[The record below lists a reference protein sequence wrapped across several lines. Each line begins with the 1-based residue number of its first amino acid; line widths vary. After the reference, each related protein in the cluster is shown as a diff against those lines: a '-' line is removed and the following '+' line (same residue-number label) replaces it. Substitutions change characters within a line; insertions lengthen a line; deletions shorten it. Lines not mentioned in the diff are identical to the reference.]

1 MKKRQKGLLLMS
13 ATALCSVLCGGVLL
27 NQSVQASTASFAME
41 EGASVRIS
49 TDKADAGIRFTA
61 QIGEV
66 EQGAQYGMLIV
77 RNDWLTSWNITD
89 NYVPQVQEKFDNLA
103 VNNDQDATNNVVAPI
118 KEATPFQDE
127 EDGNKWKIRGSLIG
141 VLEDNYDQE
150 FFGIAYKK
158 VGNDY
163 TYATVENAGDNVRSI
178 SDVALGAMIDDTEA
192 KNNTTDAQ
200 TCFGFYTDGAARLS
214 GEKTVTVANENA
226 DKDLTF
232 EIKATETYKT
242 ATSAIDFAITGDKN
256 ASLQLNSESDMDG
269 EFIVES
275 EAGADGWYTV
285 TVNSDL
291 YDTDNTLSI
300 TVADKLVMRNLNWVA
315 HNDYA
320 ITADSSVSLLTP
332 KTVDNKD
339 HDFKKSQALS
349 VTSEK
354 AWTIESAN
362 AGVVSA
368 SGNTVNAVASGDT
381 SVVVKSRFATS
392 TPVAVRVSYPI
403 SSASELD
410 YLAMVTYT
418 HSKADAEKYL
428 SANYLFTDNIDYSTH
443 ERNYILPI
451 ASVNH
456 EHGRYQYSGGKWI
469 QGEDYENL
477 DRTDTGEF
485 SMGGLTR
492 GTYYSVG
499 WKDVLG
505 LEEVT
510 TTVGSTANVYYLK
523 NTAESGAGYQE
534 EGVVYGTYEDEFRGI
549 NPNGLAFA
557 GRIDG
562 NGYAIQNAFYMMD
575 NLQGQARSG
584 SVAAQN
590 SKGYSGLGGF
600 FVGYNIGT
608 IENLEMHVSVANPA
622 NYYYNNGVYSK
633 TQQDSSKKINELYL
647 NDAGTAQKMFLHS
660 KGGVHTALTGKYNPH
675 KGSQG
680 IGATGIVGV
689 NNGVLQNLYHKVNV
703 YASIAEIAL
712 SAQGVIASINGY
724 KISNC
729 VVDKIDNAYL
739 TGESTLATVTLDKDA
754 GTQDGKPTRWA
765 FVNAIRGSEI
775 TGCYSLLKRT
785 GTSSAYK
792 AIPKALTYAEADYD
806 GKLAGGTID
815 ALSNTVYTSFTGT
828 TAVQNWN
835 ADYAA
840 MYQAYQ
846 TNNNLDG
853 VIWNITE
860 NAASIGLRDG
870 LTSVR

>member
-1 MKKRQKGLLLMS
+1 MKKKQKGLLLMS

-27 NQSVQASTASFAME
+27 NQSVQANTPSFVME

-61 QIGEV
+61 QIGEP
-66 EQGAQYGMLIV
+66 EDGAEYGMLIV
-77 RNDWLTSWNITD
+77 RNDWLTAWNITD
-89 NYVPQVQEKFDNLA
+89 SYVPQVQAKFDNLPA
-103 VNNDQDATNNVVAPI
+103 NKDQDDTNDVAAPI
-118 KEATPFQDE
+118 EVATPFQDA

-178 SDVALGAMIDDTEA
+178 SDVALGAMLDDTEL
-192 KNNTTDAQ
+192 KNNTDDAQ
-200 TCFGFYTDGAARLS
+200 TCFEFYTGDAKRVKNAQL
-214 GEKTVTVANENA
+214 TVAEENA

-232 EIKATETYKT
+232 EIKATKTYKQ

-256 ASLQLNSESDMDG
+256 ASLNLNSESAMDG
-269 EFIVES
+269 EFVVES

-285 TVNSDL
+285 TVNGDL
-291 YDTDNTLSI
+291 YETGNTLTI
-300 TVADKLVMRNLNWVA
+300 TVADQLVMRNLNWTT

-320 ITADSSVSLLTP
+320 ITANDSSVSLLTP
-332 KTVDNKD
+332 KTVDDKTHEFKTAQILNVNAGGKD
-339 HDFKKSQALS
+339 WK
-349 VTSEK
+349 
-354 AWTIESAN
+354 IESAN
-362 AGVVSA
+362 GAVASA
-368 SGNTVNAVASGDT
+368 SGNTVNAVGSGDT

-392 TPVAVRVSYPI
+392 QAIPVRVSYPI
-403 SSASELD
+403 SSAKDLD

-418 HSKADAEKYL
+418 HSKADATKYL
-428 SANYLFTDNIDYSTH
+428 SANYLFTNDIDYSGH
-443 ERNYILPI
+443 DRNYILPI

-456 EHGRYQYSGGKWI
+456 EHGRYRYSGGKWI
-469 QGEDYENL
+469 QGEDYDDNKL
-477 DRTDTGEF
+477 GF
-485 SMGGLTR
+485 ALGGLTR

-505 LEEVT
+505 LEEAT
-510 TTVGSTANVYYLK
+510 TDSNALYLK
-523 NTAESGAGYQE
+523 NTTESGANYE
-534 EGVVYGTYEDEFRGI
+534 VDGVTYGTYEDEFRGI

-557 GRIDG
+557 GRMDG
-562 NGYAIQNAFYMMD
+562 NGYAIQNAYYMLD
-575 NLQGQARSG
+575 NLQGQPI
-584 SVAAQN
+584 N
-590 SKGYSGLGGF
+590 PDSKGYTGLGGF

-622 NYYYNNGVYSK
+622 TYYYNGGVYSK
-633 TQQDSSKKINELYL
+633 TQQNDSLKINELYL
-647 NDAGTAQKMFLHS
+647 NEGKTAQKFFLNS
-660 KGGVHTALTGKYNPH
+660 TGGVHTALTGTYNPH

-680 IGATGIVGV
+680 IGATGIVGI

-703 YASIAEIAL
+703 YASIAETQMA
-712 SAQGVIASINGY
+712 AQGVIASVNGY
-724 KISNC
+724 KITNC
-729 VVDKIDNAYL
+729 VVDRFDNAHL
-739 TGESTLATVTLDKDA
+739 TGEATLATKTLDAKA
-754 GTQDGKPTRWA
+754 GNDGAKPVRYGL
-765 FVNAIRGSEI
+765 VGEIKGSDI
-775 TGCYSLLKRT
+775 SGCYSLLKRT

-792 AIPKALTYAEADYD
+792 AIPKALTFSETDYD
-806 GKLAGGTID
+806 GLYCGGTID
-815 ALSNTVYTSFTGT
+815 PISNTVYTNFTGT

-846 TNNNLDG
+846 TNNNLDT
-853 VIWNITE
+853 VIWNITQ
-860 NAASIGLRDG
+860 NAASIGLNDG

>member
-27 NQSVQASTASFAME
+27 NQSVQANVASFAME
-41 EGASVRIS
+41 EGAGVRIS
-49 TDKADAGIRFTA
+49 TDKAEAGIRFTA

-66 EQGAQYGMLIV
+66 EQGAEYGMLIV
-77 RNDWLTSWNITD
+77 RNDWLTAWNIAD
-89 NYVPQVQEKFDNLA
+89 NYVPQVQAKYDALA
-103 VNNDQDATNNVVAPI
+103 QNNDADPNNDVATPI

-141 VLEDNYDQE
+141 VLEENYGRE

-178 SDVALGAMIDDTEA
+178 ANVALEAMLDDTEA
-192 KNNTTDAQ
+192 KNNTADAQ
-200 TCFGFYTDGAARLS
+200 TCFEFYTGDAKRVDENAQL
-214 GEKTVTVANENA
+214 TVEEENA

-256 ASLQLNSESDMDG
+256 ASLALNSESAMDG

-275 EAGADGWYTV
+275 EATSDGWYTV
-285 TVNSDL
+285 TVNGDL
-291 YDTDNTLSI
+291 YETGDTLTIN
-300 TVADKLVMRNLNWVA
+300 VADCLVMKNLNWTA

-320 ITADSSVSLLTP
+320 ITANDSSLSLLTP

-339 HDFKKSQALS
+339 HDFKKSQALN
-349 VTSEK
+349 VNAGGK
-354 AWTIESAN
+354 AWTVESAKTS
-362 AGVVSA
+362 VVSA
-368 SGNTVNAVASGDT
+368 SGNTVNAVGSGDT

-392 TPVAVRVSYPI
+392 QAIPVRVSYPI

-418 HSKADAEKYL
+418 HSKVDAEKYL
-428 SANYLFTDNIDYSTH
+428 SANYLFTNNIDYSTH

-456 EHGRYQYSGGKWI
+456 EHGRYVWKNNAWA
-469 QGEDYENL
+469 QGEDYDDNKL
-477 DRTDTGEF
+477 GF
-485 SMGGLTR
+485 ALGGLTR

-505 LEEVT
+505 LTET
-510 TTVGSTANVYYLK
+510 TKDVSGKTAYYMLNSNKANYADDVVG
-523 NTAESGAGYQE
+523 G
-534 EGVVYGTYEDEFRGI
+534 EFRGI
-549 NPNGLAFA
+549 NPNGLAFV
-557 GRIDG
+557 GRMDG
-562 NGYAIQNAFYMMD
+562 NGFAIQNAYYMLD
-575 NLQGQARSG
+575 NLQGQPI
-584 SVAAQN
+584 N
-590 SKGYSGLGGF
+590 PDSKGYTGLGGF
-600 FVGYNIGT
+600 FVGYNTGT

-622 NYYYNNGVYSK
+622 TYYYNGGVYSK
-633 TQQDSSKKINELYL
+633 TQQNNSLKINELYL
-647 NDAGTAQKMFLHS
+647 NEGKTAQKFFLNS
-660 KGGVHTALTGKYNPH
+660 TGGVHTALTGTYNPH

-680 IGATGIVGV
+680 IGATGVVAV
-689 NNGVLQNLYHKVNV
+689 NNGIMQNLYHKVNV
-703 YASIAEIAL
+703 YASIAETQMA
-712 SAQGVIASINGY
+712 AQGVIASVNGY
-724 KISNC
+724 KITNC
-729 VVDKIDNAYL
+729 VVDRFDNAYL
-739 TGESTLATVTLDKDA
+739 TGEATLATKTLDAKA
-754 GTQDGKPTRWA
+754 GNNGTKPVRYGL
-765 FVNAIRGSEI
+765 VGEIKGSDI
-775 TGCYSLLKRT
+775 SGCYSLLKRT
-785 GTSSAYK
+785 GTSTAYK
-792 AIPKALTYAEADYD
+792 AIPKALTFSETDYAGLYY
-806 GKLAGGTID
+806 GGTID
-815 ALSNTVYTSFTGT
+815 TLSNTVFTTFTGT

-846 TNNNLDG
+846 TNNNLST

-860 NAASIGLRDG
+860 NAASISLNDG